1 MDRRI
6 RIKGGDQGDS
16 ICEIS
21 NTFWPI
27 FFSLKLTQKFIGQ
40 TTCYCLTNAR
50 TRTQIVFVYPE
61 LNYSDLPKVD
71 EITSAFPVRESGV
84 ILSAASVPIN
94 ELRIITG
101 VHVDDLK
108 LQDRRLIVIQAAWY
122 DLEKARFC
130 DNKVYGF
137 DLPACECGKL
147 ILSSDNHVIM
157 HQKKIDGM
165 VKIIA
170 LIRIG
175 KIIELNS
182 NVQIKAKADETGDLI
197 VHYAER
203 ARESD
208 GNILQ

>member
-6 RIKGGDQGDS
+6 RIKGGDKGDL

-50 TRTQIVFVYPE
+50 TRTQIVFVFPE
-61 LNYSDLPKVD
+61 FNYSDLPKVD
-71 EITSAFPVRESGV
+71 EIALAFPMRENGAV
-84 ILSAASVPIN
+84 LSATSVPVN
-94 ELRIITG
+94 ELRIVTG

-108 LQDRRLIVIQAAWY
+108 LHDRRLIMIQAAWY
-122 DLEKARFC
+122 DLEKAKFC

-137 DLPACECGKL
+137 DLPSSECGKL
-147 ILSSDNHVIM
+147 ILSSNNHMIM

-165 VKIIA
+165 VKVIA
-170 LIRIG
+170 LLRIG

-182 NVQIKAKADETGDLI
+182 NVKIKADETGDLI

-208 GNILQ
+208 GNMLQ